1 MWLHRIPPNAAA
13 TATGEA
19 LARALD
25 PLLATV
31 TTVRIGVGSFA
42 AGESAAR
49 KWDFDPGR
57 RLWLVLLARLPAMSA
72 ALTDLAISAA
82 AAALA

>member
-13 TATGEA
+13 AATGEA

-57 RLWLVLLARLPAMSA
+57 RFGWCCWRGCLPYQQWPN
-72 ALTDLAISAA
+72 LPISAA